1 MDRLAEELQ
10 RRHMVVIG
18 VPPTADTEAGAT
30 QTLLIANAEAGPSTP
45 LESNADT
52 RAAQTLSDVNAEA
65 GPSTR
70 PTADNEGDDEAS
82 VDPHCNEQDVK
93 YSNPVK
99 QLMLENGLYK
109 RHSLDHP
116 LLKEFANYLNI
127 DLNIKNYKQEVENVA
142 RYLYSAVP
150 DMPSLQFVY
159 NRQNIQDYLR
169 KLSEASLKKRTQQN
183 YLKSLKRFLS
193 FHTVISNLQNEDE
206 ELYKEC
212 KEFIALIGSLQQILA
227 MHSKKE
233 ITQKRF
239 D

>member
-1 MDRLAEELQ
+1 
-10 RRHMVVIG
+10 MVVVG

-30 QTLLIANAEAGPSTP
+30 QTLPITNTEAGPSTP
-45 LESNADT
+45 LESSADT
-52 RAAQTLSDVNAEA
+52 RAVQTLSGVNAEA

-70 PTADNEGDDEAS
+70 PTADNKGDDEAY
-82 VDPHCNEQDVK
+82 VVPHCIEEDVK

-116 LLKEFANYLNI
+116 LLNDFANYLRKDLGI
-127 DLNIKNYKQEVENVA
+127 DNYKQEVENVA
-142 RYLYSAVP
+142 RYLYYAAP
-150 DMPSLQFVY
+150 EMPSLQFVY

-183 YLKSLKRFLS
+183 YLKSLKRFLN
-193 FHTVISNLQNEDE
+193 FHTVITNLQSEDE
-206 ELYKEC
+206 KLYKEC
-212 KEFIALIGSLQQILA
+212 KEFIALISSLQQILA
-227 MHSKKE
+227 KHSKKE